1 MSQQIKNLMLLSV
14 IADPIGFAIALN
26 ICSKTEII
34 CLMLNSGLME
44 NVTLHKFIA
53 VCKNALNHTK

>member
-1 MSQQIKNLMLLSV
+1 MLLSV
-14 IADPIGFAIALN
+14 TADPIGFAIALN

-53 VCKNALNHTK
+53 VCKNALNYTK